1 MKLLGVAVEE
11 KVLGIISEFI
21 PGRTMDSI
29 LSERRI
35 SVCEAMIWIFELL
48 EGMVWLSEEGI
59 VHRDLK
65 PSNLIISDSRGLV
78 IIDLGISA
86 VTKLYENKKQVLTS
100 GVFGR
105 KGGTA

>member
-1 MKLLGVAVEE
+1 MLYLVEHHRFMKLLGVAVEE

-48 EGMVWLSEEGI
+48 EGMV
-59 VHRDLK
+59 
-65 PSNLIISDSRGLV
+65 
-78 IIDLGISA
+78 
-86 VTKLYENKKQVLTS
+86 
-100 GVFGR
+100 
-105 KGGTA
+105 